1 MQVNKHQLE
10 PDMEQWTGSKLGKEC
25 ISIKAVILSPCLFS
39 VYAEMRNA
47 GLDESQAGIS
57 IPPGGLVVKNP
68 GFHPGLISGQGTKI
82 LLQTT
87 AHCSVSKISRS

>member
-1 MQVNKHQLE
+1 MDWLQIGKGVHQ
-10 PDMEQWTGSKLGKEC
+10 GC
-25 ISIKAVILSPCLFS
+25 ILSPCLFN
-39 VYAEMRNA
+39 VYAEYTMRNA

-57 IPPGGLVVKNP
+57 IAPGGLVVKNP

-87 AHCSVSKISRS
+87 AHCSVSQISRS

>member
-1 MQVNKHQLE
+1 MDWVQIGKGVHQHQGCYIVTL
-10 PDMEQWTGSKLGKEC
+10 L
-25 ISIKAVILSPCLFS
+25 IS
-39 VYAEMRNA
+39 VYAEHTMRNA

-68 GFHPGLISGQGTKI
+68 GFHPGLISGQETKI